1 MAPTIPKT
9 KAPFVCANDV
19 NDIFAIYIL
28 IIPPFIALMIL
39 FFLMSSLS
47 KSCGHISCPPGERQF
62 PTQRPTNT
70 SNLDLHRSE
79 FVINDIL
86 IKIWEKY
93 ARKKK
98 GGAGDPK
105 S

>member
-1 MAPTIPKT
+1 
-9 KAPFVCANDV
+9 
-19 NDIFAIYIL
+19 
-28 IIPPFIALMIL
+28 
-39 FFLMSSLS
+39 MSLLS

-62 PTQRPTNT
+62 PTQRATNT

-86 IKIWEKY
+86 IKNWEKY

-98 GGAGDPK
+98 GGGEGGGNTK